1 MALPGI
7 GKGSP
12 PRSERDIIDDIMVRL
27 DVIESQVSLI
37 SQETRYKGRIMNIY
51 VYMDDIRDL
60 LAELKKRV
68 EKGQG

>member
-1 MALPGI
+1 LPGS
-7 GKGSP
+7 GKESP
-12 PRSERDIIDDIMVRL
+12 HRSERDIIDDIMVRL

-37 SQETRYKGRIMNIY
+37 SRETRYKGRIMNIY

-68 EKGQG
+68 EKGRD

>member
-1 MALPGI
+1 MPGS
-7 GKGSP
+7 GKESP
-12 PRSERDIIDDIMVRL
+12 HRSERDIIDDIMVRL

-37 SQETRYKGRIMNIY
+37 SRETRYKGRIMNIY

-68 EKGQG
+68 EKGRD

>member
-1 MALPGI
+1 LPGS
-7 GKGSP
+7 GRESP
-12 PRSERDIIDDIMVRL
+12 HRSERDIIDDIMVRL

-37 SQETRYKGRIMNIY
+37 SRETRYKGRIMNIY

-68 EKGQG
+68 EKGRD

>member
-1 MALPGI
+1 MPGS
-7 GKGSP
+7 GRESP
-12 PRSERDIIDDIMVRL
+12 HRSERDIIDDIMVRL

-37 SQETRYKGRIMNIY
+37 SRETRYKGRIMNIY

-68 EKGQG
+68 EKGRD